1 MDDIRLSAGLPSHP
15 KVRKLL
21 RALGPAAGWSW
32 VVLLIWTGTNRS
44 NGDLGGLDVDD
55 LEIAADWTGEAGAF
69 IRTLRELR
77 MLDGQDLHH
86 RIHDWAE
93 HNPYAAGREARRVKA
108 KFAADARWNPARSR
122 TLAAAEQAMH
132 PASGGHASSIIP
144 HQSRFSGHATSII
157 EQCPLPEQ
165 SKATAKA
172 KSKSL
177 LPKHTHSDNPRATS
191 TQANGKSARVSMAYG
206 QAKQSLA
213 PADLSDAIAK
223 ALNEQGISCT
233 GGHPELRAFAE
244 QGATV
249 AEFSDAAAEAV
260 RRGKP
265 MLGYVL
271 GIVRGRRRDGM
282 TPAPAYNRNGPSPEV
297 PPEPAEVANAK
308 MREHLERLTG
318 PS

>member
-1 MDDIRLSAGLPSHP
+1 MDDIRLAAGLPTHP

-21 RALGPAAGWSW
+21 RQLGPAAGWSW
-32 VVLLIWTGTNRS
+32 VVLLIWTGTNRP

-55 LEIAADWTGEAGAF
+55 LEIAADWTGEPGAF

-122 TLAAAEQAMH
+122 TLAAAEQAMQ
-132 PASGGHASSIIP
+132 PASGGHATSIVP
-144 HQSRFSGHATSII
+144 HQSRFIGHAPSMI
-157 EQCPLPEQ
+157 EQCPLPKHR
-165 SKATAKA
+165 SN
-172 KSKSL
+172 SKSEKQKL
-177 LPKHTHSDNPRATS
+177 LTKTTRSDNSRAAPT
-191 TQANGKSARVSMAYG
+191 ANGKSASVSLAYG

-249 AEFSDAAAEAV
+249 AEFQDAAAEAV

-282 TPAPAYNRNGPSPEV
+282 TPAPAYNRNGPSPEQ
-297 PPEPAEVANAK
+297 PPEPPDVANAR
-308 MREHLERLTG
+308 MLEHLARLTG